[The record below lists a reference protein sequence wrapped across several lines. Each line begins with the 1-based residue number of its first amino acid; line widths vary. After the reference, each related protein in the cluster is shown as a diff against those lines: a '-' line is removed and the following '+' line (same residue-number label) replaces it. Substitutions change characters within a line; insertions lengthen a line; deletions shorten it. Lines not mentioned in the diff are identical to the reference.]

1 VAEVAP
7 GAGRRLAEVGPFLS
21 FSVGKYGSASAGG
34 TSADIPMTA
43 FHEWLQIG
51 VRGTFNL

>member
-1 VAEVAP
+1 MAP
-7 GAGRRLAEVGPFLS
+7 ITRWSLS
-21 FSVGKYGSASAGG
+21 SGSQS
-34 TSADIPMTA
+34 TDIPMTA